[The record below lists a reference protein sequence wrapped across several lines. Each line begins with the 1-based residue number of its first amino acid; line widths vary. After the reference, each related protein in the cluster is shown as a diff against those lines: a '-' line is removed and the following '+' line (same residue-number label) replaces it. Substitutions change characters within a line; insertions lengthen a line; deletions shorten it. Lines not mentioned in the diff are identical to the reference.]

1 MTRRHAAL
9 LVQAGVLQALIMPR
23 QPPIKTALKA
33 APDMEDLTRRVFCSR
48 ELNMANIEAVGFD
61 MDYTLAQYNEAFDM
75 LAFEGAK
82 DKLVDMGYPEEA
94 IRTFKFDP
102 LQHTR
107 GLVIDKRRGNILK
120 WTATSTCGGPTT
132 GRENYLVVRE
142 KHNISWMRGRRRPLL
157 VMIMSTSTVSSNSS
171 TRRYLPNW

>member
-1 MTRRHAAL
+1 MRCATL
-9 LVQAGVLQALIMPR
+9 ILQAGVLHALVLPQKPR
-23 QPPIKTALKA
+23 TRTALKA

-94 IRTFKFDP
+94 RSRRFEALRCLPFIVMSR
-102 LQHTR
+102 LQ
-107 GLVIDKRRGNILK
+107 
-120 WTATSTCGGPTT
+120 
-132 GRENYLVVRE
+132 E
-142 KHNISWMRGRRRPLL
+142 
-157 VMIMSTSTVSSNSS
+157 
-171 TRRYLPNW
+171 

>member
-1 MTRRHAAL
+1 MRRATL
-9 LVQAGVLQALIMPR
+9 ILQAGVLQALVMPR
-23 QPPIKTALKA
+23 QPPRHTKLQA

-94 IRTFKFDP
+94 R
-102 LQHTR
+102 
-107 GLVIDKRRGNILK
+107 
-120 WTATSTCGGPTT
+120 S
-132 GRENYLVVRE
+132 
-142 KHNISWMRGRRRPLL
+142 RRPVVLWCFHF
-157 VMIMSTSTVSSNSS
+157 VDV
-171 TRRYLPNW
+171 TRLQE

>member
-1 MTRRHAAL
+1 MMRRRAAL
-9 LVQAGVLQALIMPR
+9 LLQAGVLQALVMPR
-23 QPPIKTALKA
+23 QPPIKTALRA

-94 IRTFKFDP
+94 ICGVLRYSSRHRRDSCPSHDDVGGLFFEFEAIRTAM
-102 LQHTR
+102 LR
-107 GLVIDKRRGNILK
+107 
-120 WTATSTCGGPTT
+120 A
-132 GRENYLVVRE
+132 GRA
-142 KHNISWMRGRRRPLL
+142 
-157 VMIMSTSTVSSNSS
+157 SN
-171 TRRYLPNW
+171 

>member
-1 MTRRHAAL
+1 MMRRHAAFL
-9 LVQAGVLQALIMPR
+9 QAGVLQALVMPR
-23 QPPIKTALKA
+23 QPPIKTALRA

-94 IRTFKFDP
+94 R
-102 LQHTR
+102 
-107 GLVIDKRRGNILK
+107 
-120 WTATSTCGGPTT
+120 S
-132 GRENYLVVRE
+132 
-142 KHNISWMRGRRRPLL
+142 RRPAVL
-157 VMIMSTSTVSSNSS
+157 
-171 TRRYLPNW
+171 RRLHDIFMNRLRERR

>member
-1 MTRRHAAL
+1 MRRHTAF
-9 LVQAGVLQALIMPR
+9 LVQAGVLHALVLPHQPR
-23 QPPIKTALKA
+23 TRTVLKA

-94 IRTFKFDP
+94 HLGVPSCCGVFTSFK
-102 LQHTR
+102 R
-107 GLVIDKRRGNILK
+107 LV
-120 WTATSTCGGPTT
+120 S
-132 GRENYLVVRE
+132 
-142 KHNISWMRGRRRPLL
+142 ISQ
-157 VMIMSTSTVSSNSS
+157 
-171 TRRYLPNW
+171 

>member
-1 MTRRHAAL
+1 MMRRHAAF
-9 LVQAGVLQALIMPR
+9 LVQAGVLQALVMPR
-23 QPPIKTALKA
+23 QPPIKTALRA

-82 DKLVDMGYPEEA
+82 DKLIDMGYPSEE
-94 IRTFKFDP
+94 IQKFKFDP

-120 WTATSTCGGPTT
+120 MDNLC
-132 GRENYLVVRE
+132 
-142 KHNISWMRGRRRPLL
+142 
-157 VMIMSTSTVSSNSS
+157 
-171 TRRYLPNW
+171 